1 MHAVH
6 SPVTK
11 STQLYQNLQIQC
23 KIMQHLGM
31 RYSQQ
36 NMHVACHITCL

>member
-11 STQLYQNLQIQC
+11 TTEQKLKLQIQC
-23 KIMQHLGM
+23 KVMQHLGM

-36 NMHVACHITCL
+36 TMHVASHITYL